1 MIIHNSIEC
10 LRLSYITNI
19 FLNNI
24 TKIFL
29 KRVGNKNYLYN
40 FQLCRKVSIN
50 EHVIRSTQK
59 GALRLERLLL
69 DCHLSTQD
77 LKQKHVLLKAKLK
90 CIEYNIAETVL
101 RVVISHFNLYLLNYI
116 NIYKLYR
123 KKKKQN

>member
-1 MIIHNSIEC
+1 MFAPELYNQDILN
-10 LRLSYITNI
+10 YITD
-19 FLNNI
+19 
-24 TKIFL
+24 IFL
-29 KRVGNKNYLYN
+29 KRIGNKNYHYN

-50 EHVIRSTQK
+50 EHVIRSTHK

-77 LKQKHVLLKAKLK
+77 LKQKYVLLKAKLK

-101 RVVISHFNLYLLNYI
+101 RVEISHFNLYLLNYI

-123 KKKKQN
+123 KKKKRNW

>member
-1 MIIHNSIEC
+1 MN
-10 LRLSYITNI
+10 YITE
-19 FLNNI
+19 
-24 TKIFL
+24 IFL
-29 KRVGNKNYLYN
+29 KRVGNKNYHYN

-50 EHVIRSTQK
+50 EHVIRSTHK

-90 CIEYNIAETVL
+90 CIEFNIAETVL
-101 RVVISHFNLYLLNYI
+101 RVEISHFNLYLLNYI

-123 KKKKQN
+123 KKKKTELIKSY